1 MKRKTLRRLRL
12 SPNEESQLL
21 REEQDRRRKI
31 RIQQVREQARAN
43 ALHIR
48 TDVQRRREQ
57 ELQLLAEELRQDW
70 ELQQSEKIQA
80 LQRLYEESLR
90 LLGQGHR
97 SAKENEPDWEA
108 MAQHAE
114 ENQVKAK
121 QRYREALKELTSQ
134 RHREQ
139 QEHNRPADARRKA
152 LQAERERAAWVASL
166 PPPPP
171 HPMETMEENRPPA
184 GRPNVSGFSATHH
197 HCPEPTVDREVAATQ
212 PDAHEEAEQEARRLL
227 ERGSE
232 AERQREERQETARL
246 RGRSAL
252 KREQLTQDRERLV
265 VELEH
270 MQQTELLRRR
280 QQVAQMPAQIF
291 QPLHRRRE
299 AREDGQRDMEFA
311 FEDMYTGERRV
322 KGDLVLQLVPE
333 PLPAPSTTSSQ
344 DQELDVTVDDGEDT
358 PPEVTPETE
367 AGHRGNGQHP
377 GPATARVEPPQPAH
391 RQALRKLLNRIR
403 AQRDKGWDQGRDHPQ
418 EPDLISSAAACQPP
432 VRPDEEPERDSSID
446 TGSLS
451 VEEHGR
457 EASSPLLPPE
467 PAPVLETTGEESV
480 LAPLPPEV
488 LSSRMYE
495 WKEREAALEREKR
508 QQMALLEDL
517 EEQKSR
523 LEAML
528 RDAQRERQDMQAAV
542 NQDVSLQEPE
552 VPAAPPPPAASE
564 LEGSTGKDQSSRIR
578 QHQRRL
584 LEQNRVHQRSVAVAR
599 QRLEQ
604 YQRALRIRHSA
615 GIMPRPPAGP
625 PAGLAPR
632 PPLGLSAETAVPVA
646 TPPAPVPRPTE
657 RAMPASA
664 PGEIPVLRSDAWRTP
679 PPPRRPDL
687 RPAPSLTPDP
697 TRFPRGSPEDD
708 ANGPPPARRA
718 GLSAWLT
725 DSIMER
731 ATGHLP
737 ESLRSPPAAP
747 NPFTHRPLGTAESVT
762 AGVRQS
768 SRLAGKGDVERQRF
782 ELLEACRRTQEQRE
796 EVAQQLREQE
806 EAQRRREAERCSHE
820 AHQGWGE
827 ESRRKA
833 EQERCTQEERRR
845 REEQQRHEE
854 QRRLEEERRRRE
866 EQQRHEEQ
874 RRLEEERRRREEQQR
889 EEEEEGEQ
897 KRHDEEQREQ
907 MRRQREA
914 LQALINTETQGPR
927 SCPVAEPP
935 AAGEEEEGRSRLSL
949 LSSLLRAIEESH
961 GGSLSHLEEQP
972 QPAPCT
978 PAPPAS
984 DPGPLR
990 GGLPSQSWEAARAQ
1004 RPPLTR
1010 VKLGAMVTL
1019 PGQHE
1024 LSVIQE
1030 VDTPGERSLTATG
1043 PEDVFGSRTLA
1054 AEGAPGSWDRHQRP
1068 GALLTHVEQRS
1079 AVCSPL
1085 PDSELSTELSW
1096 KKRLL
1101 EQPPET
1107 EPGPSRPSWGPTEQP
1122 LTAVGAP
1129 GSRDG
1134 HQRPR
1139 SLQTHVEQR
1148 SAVCSDSELST
1159 ELSWR
1164 KRQLEQP
1171 PETEPGPSSPSRPS
1185 WGPSEQPLAPVGAP
1199 GSRDRHQR
1207 PGALQTHV
1215 EQRSAVCSD
1224 SELSTELSWRKRQL
1238 EHPPETEPGP
1248 SRPSWGPSEQPLAAV
1263 GAPGSRDG
1271 HQRPGALLTHVDQRS
1286 AVCSPLPDSELST
1299 ELSWKKRQ
1307 LEQPPE
1313 TEPGPSRP
1321 SWGPSEQPCAA
1332 VGAPGSRDRHQRPG
1346 ALQTHVEQRSAV
1358 SSDSELSTELSW
1370 RKRLLE
1376 QPPETE
1382 PGPSRPSSGP
1392 SEQPLAAVG
1401 APGSRDG
1408 HQRPGAL
1415 LTHVDQRSAVCSPL
1429 PDSELSTE
1437 LSWKKRQLEQPPETE
1452 PGPSRPSWGPSEQPL
1467 AAVGAP
1473 GSRDRHQR
1481 PGALLTHVDQR
1492 SAVCSPLPDSELS
1505 TELSWRKRLLEQ
1517 PPEREPGPS
1526 RPSWGPSEQPLA
1538 AVGAPRSRD
1547 RHRRPGA
1554 LLTHVEER
1562 SAVCSP
1568 LPDSELSTELSW
1580 RKRLLEQP
1588 PETEPGPSRPSWG
1601 PSEQPLA
1608 AVGAPGSRDGHQRPG
1623 ALLTHVEQRSAVCSD
1638 SELSTELSWRKRQ
1651 LEHPPETE
1659 PDPSR
1664 PSWGPSEQPLAPVG
1678 APRSRDR
1685 HQRPGALLTHVEET
1699 SAVCSPLPD
1708 SELSTELSWKK
1719 RQLEQPPETEPGP
1732 SRPSWGPSE
1741 QGGRSSGSSV
1751 SPGSVGSGYTANS
1764 GSAGRPAYPDDSSSS
1779 SLSTGS
1785 YVTTGPEHDSAHTD
1799 VSEPHSGAELIRPV
1813 NPTDGFL
1820 AAVSPPSAP
1829 SSRSSCSVALSSVAD
1844 SSSPGPSFS
1853 MGPQTSP
1860 GSETTPGSE
1869 TSPGR
1874 AVAALF
1880 HDSSIQRIIDK
1891 YTRELNAS
1899 LCSSAD
1905 TTGSSIAVDE
1915 NQVPPSPAQVPTA
1928 TPPTETAPPRPGLEW
1943 DNAVNQ
1949 ILEQFSESVSLVQD
1963 ISFRPLIGQ
1972 QDQSSCLAADGR
1984 HSAVGRLIGQ
1994 PSAQSSMIGQLPGP
2008 SMRAGANEGAWDST
2022 LSRMIDRLS
2031 HQPCSL
2037 WSSGGRDFYSSQL
2050 MGRLGLEQ
2058 SSVSFDEA
2066 QEDSRMR
2073 PLIGQLDESGV
2084 RRPGSTGG
2092 LGGSVGP
2099 TGSDPVQVLG
2109 HPPAPESPLHRPPP
2123 HQPGSDWP
2131 SSGPGRYAS
2140 QLIGQPGLE
2149 ETSLWLDDA
2158 PEEGGMKP
2166 LIGQLYDSAV
2176 QAAGSSG
2183 EVGSSSSSSSLGSVE
2198 SVLVAPPPP
2207 PPPASQPSA
2216 PLCPPHQPSA
2226 PQPSDGQLVRR
2237 LEFDQSSL
2245 WLDDGREEGGM
2256 RHLIGRLDESG
2267 AQAAGSSG
2275 YGSSRTEQTRLN
2287 RGPRDGTGG
2296 SPQAAVDPDLS
2307 AVPEPE
2313 VPDTRRRPP
2322 LQDPSAPLQQ
2332 DPECS
2337 EGFADQDSFHPLLAQ
2352 VTLNESLEPSMT
2364 FHLPQQEVPSSPD
2377 GSHQSTGREE
2387 AESTGRP
2394 LTPQRSEEE
2403 DQGSLVDPSPEHPRA
2418 QEEEEGEE
2426 VPISSCLDSF
2436 CQLASSQPPS
2446 VLLESPEE
2454 GEEPMVGEGDETD
2467 GCKRL
2472 VPARD
2477 STSQEP
2483 TNQTGSNLKSDTP
2496 IWDTIIGTAWEK
2508 GILEQS
2514 EITLVSLSDESTLG
2528 PDTTTTEDQEV
2539 DSTLLPEE
2547 EDPPA
2552 TQESPPSQ
2560 PGVVLEPQAGPAG
2573 GLQEAFQRKR
2583 LALIQRSA
2591 LRVEEIRA
2599 KRVLAKTQPSN
2610 AKGTPPQPSQTQGTP
2625 PQPSQTQ
2632 GKPPKLTQAKTQ
2644 SVQNRAKTKL
2654 IHSPTGPHLGQ
2665 ARPEDHPRSKGQA
2678 PGQLVSSKTKE
2689 PQIKTMVVPVRTAVV
2704 PARPDGKPKHPSPVS
2719 NAGMKGCEEVRTCT
2733 PSQKKLEGLE
2743 MQLRTRRLYGRLEEV
2758 KQQREVKSKQESY
2771 AQNRLKAK
2779 EFHQKTLQKLRA
2791 KQTAQ

>member
-1107 EPGPSRPSWGPTEQP
+1107 EPGPSRPSWGPTEP
-1122 LTAVGAP
+1122 
-1129 GSRDG
+1129 
-1134 HQRPR
+1134 
-1139 SLQTHVEQR
+1139 
-1148 SAVCSDSELST
+1148 
-1159 ELSWR
+1159 
-1164 KRQLEQP
+1164 
-1171 PETEPGPSSPSRPS
+1171 
-1185 WGPSEQPLAPVGAP
+1185 
-1199 GSRDRHQR
+1199 
-1207 PGALQTHV
+1207 
-1215 EQRSAVCSD
+1215 
-1224 SELSTELSWRKRQL
+1224 
-1238 EHPPETEPGP
+1238 
-1248 SRPSWGPSEQPLAAV
+1248 
-1263 GAPGSRDG
+1263 
-1271 HQRPGALLTHVDQRS
+1271 
-1286 AVCSPLPDSELST
+1286 
-1299 ELSWKKRQ
+1299 
-1307 LEQPPE
+1307 
-1313 TEPGPSRP
+1313 
-1321 SWGPSEQPCAA
+1321 
-1332 VGAPGSRDRHQRPG
+1332 
-1346 ALQTHVEQRSAV
+1346 
-1358 SSDSELSTELSW
+1358 
-1370 RKRLLE
+1370 
-1376 QPPETE
+1376 
-1382 PGPSRPSSGP
+1382 
-1392 SEQPLAAVG
+1392 
-1401 APGSRDG
+1401 
-1408 HQRPGAL
+1408 
-1415 LTHVDQRSAVCSPL
+1415 
-1429 PDSELSTE
+1429 
-1437 LSWKKRQLEQPPETE
+1437 
-1452 PGPSRPSWGPSEQPL
+1452 
-1467 AAVGAP
+1467 
-1473 GSRDRHQR
+1473 
-1481 PGALLTHVDQR
+1481 
-1492 SAVCSPLPDSELS
+1492 
-1505 TELSWRKRLLEQ
+1505 
-1517 PPEREPGPS
+1517 
-1526 RPSWGPSEQPLA
+1526 
-1538 AVGAPRSRD
+1538 
-1547 RHRRPGA
+1547 
-1554 LLTHVEER
+1554 
-1562 SAVCSP
+1562 
-1568 LPDSELSTELSW
+1568 
-1580 RKRLLEQP
+1580 
-1588 PETEPGPSRPSWG
+1588 
-1601 PSEQPLA
+1601 
-1608 AVGAPGSRDGHQRPG
+1608 
-1623 ALLTHVEQRSAVCSD
+1623 
-1638 SELSTELSWRKRQ
+1638 
-1651 LEHPPETE
+1651 
-1659 PDPSR
+1659 
-1664 PSWGPSEQPLAPVG
+1664 
-1678 APRSRDR
+1678 
-1685 HQRPGALLTHVEET
+1685 
-1699 SAVCSPLPD
+1699 
-1708 SELSTELSWKK
+1708 
-1719 RQLEQPPETEPGP
+1719 
-1732 SRPSWGPSE
+1732 
-1741 QGGRSSGSSV
+1741 SGSSV

>member
-12 SPNEESQLL
+12 SPNEESQLI
-21 REEQDRRRKI
+21 REEQERRRKI

-57 ELQLLAEELRQDW
+57 ELQLLAEELRQAW
-70 ELQQSEKIQA
+70 ELQQGEKIEA

-139 QEHNRPADARRKA
+139 EEHNRPADARRKA

-184 GRPNVSGFSATHH
+184 GRSNVGGFSATHH

-212 PDAHEEAEQEARRLL
+212 PDAREQAQQEARRLL
-227 ERGSE
+227 ARGSD
-232 AERQREERQETARL
+232 AERQREEQQETARL

-280 QQVAQMPAQIF
+280 QQLAQMPAQIC

-344 DQELDVTVDDGEDT
+344 DQELDVTVDDGGGEDT
-358 PPEVTPETE
+358 TPEVAPETE
-367 AGHRGNGQHP
+367 AGHHGNGQHP
-377 GPATARVEPPQPAH
+377 GPATGRVEPPQPAH
-391 RQALRKLLNRIR
+391 RQALRKLLTRIR
-403 AQRDKGWDQGRDHPQ
+403 AQRDKGWDQGRDQPQ
-418 EPDLISSAAACQPP
+418 EPDLVSSSSAAAACQPP
-432 VRPDEEPERDSSID
+432 GRPDEEPERDSSID

-457 EASSPLLPPE
+457 EASSPQLVPE
-467 PAPVLETTGEESV
+467 PASVLETTGEESV

-508 QQMALLEDL
+508 QQIVLLEDL

-528 RDAQRERQDMQAAV
+528 RDAQRERRDMQAAV
-542 NQDVSLQEPE
+542 NQDVSPQEPE
-552 VPAAPPPPAASE
+552 VLPAHDQEADSPPPPAASE
-564 LEGSTGKDQSSRIR
+564 LEGSTGKDQISRIR
-578 QHQRRL
+578 PHQQRL
-584 LEQNRVHQRSVAVAR
+584 LEKNRVHQRSVVVAR

-604 YQRALRIRHSA
+604 YQQALRIRHSA
-615 GIMPRPPAGP
+615 AVMPRPPAGP
-625 PAGLAPR
+625 PPAGLVPR
-632 PPLGLSAETAVPVA
+632 PPLVRLSAETAVPVA
-646 TPPAPVPRPTE
+646 TPPAPVPRPTV
-657 RAMPASA
+657 PPSA
-664 PGEIPVLRSDAWRTP
+664 PGEIQARRSDPWRTP
-679 PPPRRPDL
+679 PPSRCSDL

-697 TRFPRGSPEDD
+697 TRFAQDSPEDD

-747 NPFTHRPLGTAESVT
+747 NPFTHRPLGTAENVP
-762 AGVRQS
+762 AGVRPS
-768 SRLAGKGDVERQRF
+768 SRLDAREPRLDTAPVPLLGPAAPQPGQASAKPPSFPRGRPVAQASLGPGTGDVERQRF
-782 ELLEACRRTQEQRE
+782 ELLEARRRTQEQRE
-796 EVAQQLREQE
+796 EVAQRLRELQQE
-806 EAQRRREAERCSHE
+806 EEQRRREAERCSHE
-820 AHQGWGE
+820 AHQRWE
-827 ESRRKA
+827 E
-833 EQERCTQEERRR
+833 ERCTQEERRR
-845 REEQQRHEE
+845 REEQQRHED

-866 EQQRHEEQ
+866 E
-874 RRLEEERRRREEQQR
+874 LQR
-889 EEEEEGEQ
+889 EEEEEAQ

-927 SCPVAEPP
+927 ACPVAEPA
-935 AAGEEEEGRSRLSL
+935 AAGEEEEEEEVGRSRLSL

-978 PAPPAS
+978 PSPPAS
-984 DPGPLR
+984 DPAPLR
-990 GGLPSQSWEAARAQ
+990 GGLPSQSWGAARAQ

-1030 VDTPGERSLTATG
+1030 VETPGERSLAATG
-1043 PEDVFGSRTLA
+1043 PEDVFGSHTLA

-1068 GALLTHVEQRS
+1068 GALLTDIEQRSAVCSPLPASELSTELSWNKRLLEQPPETGPGPSRPSWGPSEQPLAAVGAPGSRDRHQRPGAVLTHVEQRS

-1096 KKRLL
+1096 KKWLLEQPSETELPDSRKRQL

-1107 EPGPSRPSWGPTEQP
+1107 GLGPSSPSWGPSEQP
-1122 LTAVGAP
+1122 LAAVGAP
-1129 GSRDG
+1129 GSRDR
-1134 HQRPR
+1134 HQRPG
-1139 SLQTHVEQR
+1139 SLLTHVEQR
-1148 SAVCSDSELST
+1148 SAVCSPLPASELST

-1171 PETEPGPSSPSRPS
+1171 PETELGPSRPSWGPSEQPLTPVGAPGARDRHLSWRKRQLEQPPETGPGPSRPS
-1185 WGPSEQPLAPVGAP
+1185 WGPSEQPLAAVGAP

-1207 PGALQTHV
+1207 PGSLLTHV
-1215 EQRSAVCSD
+1215 EQRSAVCSPLPA
-1224 SELSTELSWRKRQL
+1224 SELSTELSWKKWLLEQPSETELPDSRKRQL
-1238 EHPPETEPGP
+1238 EQPPETEPGP

-1263 GAPGSRDG
+1263 GAPGSRDR
-1271 HQRPGALLTHVDQRS
+1271 HQRPGAVLTHVEQRS
-1286 AVCSPLPDSELST
+1286 AVCSDSELST
-1299 ELSWKKRQ
+1299 ELSWKK
-1307 LEQPPE
+1307 
-1313 TEPGPSRP
+1313 
-1321 SWGPSEQPCAA
+1321 W
-1332 VGAPGSRDRHQRPG
+1332 
-1346 ALQTHVEQRSAV
+1346 
-1358 SSDSELSTELSW
+1358 
-1370 RKRLLE
+1370 LLE
-1376 QPPETE
+1376 QPPETVRVIRRM
-1382 PGPSRPSSGP
+1382 PCLVNTKRLSLPSI
-1392 SEQPLAAVG
+1392 
-1401 APGSRDG
+1401 
-1408 HQRPGAL
+1408 
-1415 LTHVDQRSAVCSPL
+1415 SPEL
-1429 PDSELSTE
+1429 PDSR
-1437 LSWKKRQLEQPPETE
+1437 KRQLEQPPETE

-1481 PGALLTHVDQR
+1481 PGALLTHVEQR
-1492 SAVCSPLPDSELS
+1492 SAVCSPLPASELS
-1505 TELSWRKRLLEQ
+1505 TELSWKK
-1517 PPEREPGPS
+1517 
-1526 RPSWGPSEQPLA
+1526 W
-1538 AVGAPRSRD
+1538 
-1547 RHRRPGA
+1547 
-1554 LLTHVEER
+1554 
-1562 SAVCSP
+1562 
-1568 LPDSELSTELSW
+1568 
-1580 RKRLLEQP
+1580 LLEQP

-1608 AVGAPGSRDGHQRPG
+1608 AVGAPGSRDRHRRPG
-1623 ALLTHVEQRSAVCSD
+1623 ALLTHVETRSAVCNPLPPSV
-1638 SELSTELSWRKRQ
+1638 LSTELSWRKRQ
-1651 LEHPPETE
+1651 LEQPPETG
-1659 PDPSR
+1659 PGASR
-1664 PSWGPSEQPLAPVG
+1664 PSWGPSEP
-1678 APRSRDR
+1678 
-1685 HQRPGALLTHVEET
+1685 
-1699 SAVCSPLPD
+1699 
-1708 SELSTELSWKK
+1708 
-1719 RQLEQPPETEPGP
+1719 
-1732 SRPSWGPSE
+1732 
-1741 QGGRSSGSSV
+1741 GGRLSGSSV

-1764 GSAGRPAYPDDSSSS
+1764 GSADRPAYPDSSFSSS

-1785 YVTTGPEHDSAHTD
+1785 YVTTDPEHNSAHTD
-1799 VSEPHSGAELIRPV
+1799 VSEPHSGAELMRAVTPS
-1813 NPTDGFL
+1813 DGFL
-1820 AAVSPPSAP
+1820 AAVSGPE
-1829 SSRSSCSVALSSVAD
+1829 RS
-1844 SSSPGPSFS
+1844 
-1853 MGPQTSP
+1853 
-1860 GSETTPGSE
+1860 PGSE

-1880 HDSSIQRIIDK
+1880 HESSIQRIIDK

-1899 LCSSAD
+1899 LCSGAD
-1905 TTGSSIAVDE
+1905 TTGSSIAQEE

-1928 TPPTETAPPRPGLEW
+1928 TLPTETAPPRPGLEW

-1994 PSAQSSMIGQLPGP
+1994 PSAHSSMIGQLPGP
-2008 SMRAGANEGAWDST
+2008 SLRAGANEGAWDST
-2022 LSRMIDRLS
+2022 LSRMIERLS

-2037 WSSGGRDFYSSQL
+2037 WSSGGRDFYSSPL
-2050 MGRLGLEQ
+2050 IGRLGLEQ

-2084 RRPGSTGG
+2084 TRPGSAGG
-2092 LGGSVGP
+2092 LGGSAGP
-2099 TGSDPVQVLG
+2099 TGSDPVQVPG
-2109 HPPAPESPLHRPPP
+2109 DPPAPEPPLHRPPP
-2123 HQPGSDWP
+2123 PHQPSSDWP
-2131 SSGPGRYAS
+2131 SSGPDRYAS

-2149 ETSLWLDDA
+2149 ETSLWLDDG

-2176 QAAGSSG
+2176 LAAGSSG
-2183 EVGSSSSSSSLGSVE
+2183 EGSGSSSSLGSVE

-2207 PPPASQPSA
+2207 PPPPPPASQPSA
-2216 PLCPPHQPSA
+2216 PLCPP

-2256 RHLIGRLDESG
+2256 RPLIGRLDESG

-2275 YGSSRTEQTRLN
+2275 YGSSRTEQTGLN
-2287 RGPRDGTGG
+2287 GGPRDGTGG
-2296 SPQAAVDPDLS
+2296 SPPQAAAGPDLS

-2313 VPDTRRRPP
+2313 APDTRRRPP
-2322 LQDPSAPLQQ
+2322 LQDPGAPGQQ
-2332 DPECS
+2332 DPDCS
-2337 EGFADQDSFHPLLAQ
+2337 EGFADQDSFHPLVAQ

-2377 GSHQSTGREE
+2377 GSRQSTGREE
-2387 AESTGRP
+2387 APSAGPP
-2394 LTPQRSEEE
+2394 LAPHLAEEE
-2403 DQGSLVDPSPEHPRA
+2403 DQGSVVDPSPEHPRA
-2418 QEEEEGEE
+2418 QEEEEEEEGEE

-2436 CQLASSQPPS
+2436 CQLASSRPPS
-2446 VLLESPEE
+2446 VLLEFPE
-2454 GEEPMVGEGDETD
+2454 EGDETD
-2467 GCKRL
+2467 GCKPL

-2477 STSQEP
+2477 PTSQEP
-2483 TNQTGSNLKSDTP
+2483 TNQPGSNLKSDAP
-2496 IWDTIIGTAWEK
+2496 IWDTIIGTAWGK

-2514 EITLVSLSDESTLG
+2514 EITLVSLSDDSTLG
-2528 PDTTTTEDQEV
+2528 PDTTATEDEDQEV

-2552 TQESPPSQ
+2552 AQESPPSQ
-2560 PGVVLEPQAGPAG
+2560 PGVVLEPQAGSAE

-2599 KRVLAKTQPSN
+2599 KRVLAKTQPSH
-2610 AKGTPPQPSQTQGTP
+2610 AQGTP
-2625 PQPSQTQ
+2625 PQPSNTR
-2632 GKPPKLTQAKTQ
+2632 GTPPQLTQAKTQ

-2665 ARPEDHPRSKGQA
+2665 ARPEDHPRCKGQA

-2689 PQIKTMVVPVRTAVV
+2689 AQIKTMAVPVWTAVV
-2704 PARPDGKPKHPSPVS
+2704 PASRPDGKLKHPSPVS

-2743 MQLRTRRLYGRLEEV
+2743 MHVRTRRLYGRLEEV